1 MEILIGGD
9 LVPTKA
15 NLKLFIEGNVEKL
28 LGESLLEQWMMA
40 NIRIFNLE
48 CPLIDKD
55 YPILKKGP
63 NLRAPTSTINGISS
77 LKPSLVAL
85 ANNHIF
91 DHGIE
96 GLNSTVNVL
105 KKYNIPF
112 IGIGKNLTDASK
124 PYILK
129 KNGFSIGVY
138 ACSEHEFSI
147 ATNNSPGANP
157 FDPLE
162 SLDHISKLKDK
173 TDYVIVLYHGGKEHY
188 RYPSPYLQ
196 KVCRKIVEKGADLV
210 VCQHSHSIGAY
221 EEYKNSTIIYGQ
233 GNFIF
238 NLKDNEYWNTS
249 ILVKVVIK
257 NKVSIEYLPIVKTKE
272 GTRLASDKEARE
284 IIYYFKL
291 RSEEIKSE
299 EFLKKK
305 YREIAKEHLYIYL
318 RQIYGFSKVA
328 RGLDRLLNGFFINR
342 KINDDK
348 LLSLQNFIECEAHR
362 ELLIEGLI
370 QKLDEIKRKK

>member
-1 MEILIGGD
+1 MELIIAGD
-9 LVPTKA
+9 LVPTDS
-15 NLKLFIEGNVEKL
+15 NRELFINGELEKL
-28 LGESLLEQWMMA
+28 LGSELLSIWEKVDY
-40 NIRIFNLE
+40 RIFNLE
-48 CPLIDKD
+48 APLFDMD
-55 YPILKKGP
+55 SPINKWGP
-63 NLRAPTSTINGISS
+63 NLKAPEKSIEGIKK
-77 LKPSLVAL
+77 LNPNLVTL
-85 ANNHIF
+85 ANNHIL
-91 DHGIE
+91 DHGAE
-96 GLNSTVNVL
+96 GLYRTQKLLNEN
-105 KKYNIPF
+105 NISF
-112 IGIGKNLTDASK
+112 IGAGSNLNEASK
-124 PYILK
+124 PFILNK
-129 KNGFSIGVY
+129 DGVKIGFY
-138 ACSEHEFSI
+138 ACAENEFSI
-147 ATNNSPGANP
+147 ATNDSPGANP

-299 EFLKKK
+299 EF
-305 YREIAKEHLYIYL
+305 
-318 RQIYGFSKVA
+318 
-328 RGLDRLLNGFFINR
+328 
-342 KINDDK
+342 
-348 LLSLQNFIECEAHR
+348 
-362 ELLIEGLI
+362 
-370 QKLDEIKRKK
+370 

>member
-1 MEILIGGD
+1 MELIIAGD
-9 LVPTKA
+9 LVPTDS
-15 NLKLFIEGNVEKL
+15 NRELFINGELEKL
-28 LGESLLEQWMMA
+28 LGSELLSIWEKVDY
-40 NIRIFNLE
+40 RIFNLE
-48 CPLIDKD
+48 APLFDMD
-55 YPILKKGP
+55 SPINKWGP
-63 NLRAPTSTINGISS
+63 NLKAPEKSIEGIKK
-77 LKPSLVAL
+77 LNPNLVTL
-85 ANNHIF
+85 ANNHIL
-91 DHGIE
+91 DHGAE
-96 GLNSTVNVL
+96 GLYRTQKLLNEN
-105 KKYNIPF
+105 NISF
-112 IGIGKNLTDASK
+112 IGAGSNLNEASK
-124 PYILK
+124 PFILNK
-129 KNGFSIGVY
+129 DGVKIGFY
-138 ACSEHEFSI
+138 ACAENEFSI
-147 ATNNSPGANP
+147 ATNDSPGANP

-305 YREIAKEHLYIYL
+305 YREFAKEHLYIYL

-328 RGLDRLLNGFFINR
+328 RGLDRLLNGFLINR
-342 KINDDK
+342 KINADK